1 MVDSFL
7 RLRHHVVV
15 SGDDDDS
22 DVGDLCT
29 TSTHSGEGFV
39 TWRIKEG
46 NALTTLEAD
55 AVGTDM
61 LGDPPCFTSD
71 DIGIAQA
78 VEERRLTVV
87 DVPHDGDDR
96 RTADEVSFV
105 IDLFFLRDGFDDL
118 SADEVG
124 LVAEF
129 FCDHLDGLSVEAHV
143 DRHHQTDAHTG
154 SDDLRHGDVHKAR
167 EVTHRHEFS
176 ELQRTAFGFAT
187 LLSIES
193 CRASSVTLVLTV
205 LSGLSALLVLT
216 CQTSK
221 CLLDLALY
229 IFVSD
234 DSLLRLLALTLG
246 LTAGLLLGS
255 TLLGIATTTA
265 VVGVCGATITTIAI
279 ALSGLL
285 RAVVR
290 HLSGFG
296 LDIDGTLTD
305 TGALTTLVGS
315 GLLSGARII
324 VDRRK
329 VNLTYYV
336 EADPCTW
343 RGRTEDLGLTHRGLL
358 GCGSSLRLGLRCGCC
373 GCRIGSRSWLRF
385 GLRLSLT
392 GGSFDLRSRSRC
404 RSGLGL
410 GLGFRLDLYL
420 GLGLHFGCRSL
431 GLRGRSGLWLGLRL
445 GGGLSFSLLLR
456 GDGALDIE
464 AGAAIL
470 GDDRLDVLHLRGSGL
485 SSGGLGLSSRLGRRR
500 LSSGTTEGV
509 EERGDLGL
517 AHALAVLSDE
527 LLGHLAGYAS
537 VGGDSIDV

>member
-22 DVGDLCT
+22 DVRDLRT

-39 TWRIKEG
+39 TWRIEEG

-61 LGDPPCFTSD
+61 LGDPPCFASD
-71 DIGIAQA
+71 DVGIAQA

-87 DVPHDGDDR
+87 DVTHDGDDR

-154 SDDLRHGDVHKAR
+154 SDDLRHGDVHEAC
-167 EVTHRHEFS
+167 EVTHRHELS

-187 LLSIES
+187 LLSVES
-193 CRASSVTLVLTV
+193 SRASSVTLVLTV
-205 LSGLSALLVLT
+205 LSRLSTLLVLT
-216 CQTSK
+216 RQTSK
-221 CLLDLALY
+221 CLLDLTLY
-229 IFVSD
+229 IFVRD
-234 DSLLRLLALTLG
+234 DGLLGLLALTLS
-246 LTAGLLLGS
+246 LTTGLLIGS

-265 VVGVCGATITTIAI
+265 VVGVCGAAIATIAI
-279 ALSGLL
+279 ALAGLL

-324 VDRRK
+324 VDRRE
-329 VNLTYYV
+329 VDLTYYV

-343 RGRTEDLGLTHRGLL
+343 RGRTEDLGLTHRGLF

-385 GLRLSLT
+385 GLRLSLR
-392 GGSFDLRSRSRC
+392 GWSFDLRSGCRSR
-404 RSGLGL
+404 L

-431 GLRGRSGLWLGLRL
+431 GLRGRSGLGLRLGLRL

-485 SSGGLGLSSRLGRRR
+485 SSGGLGLSNRLGRSR

-509 EERGDLGL
+509 EERGDLSL

>member
-1 MVDSFL
+1 M
-7 RLRHHVVV
+7 
-15 SGDDDDS
+15 
-22 DVGDLCT
+22 
-29 TSTHSGEGFV
+29 
-39 TWRIKEG
+39 
-46 NALTTLEAD
+46 
-55 AVGTDM
+55 
-61 LGDPPCFTSD
+61 
-71 DIGIAQA
+71 
-78 VEERRLTVV
+78 V

-129 FCDHLDGLSVEAHV
+129 FCDHLDGLSVEAHI

-154 SDDLRHGDVHKAR
+154 SDDLRHGDVHEAR
-167 EVTHRHEFS
+167 EVTHRHELS

-187 LLSIES
+187 LLSVES
-193 CRASSVTLVLTV
+193 CRASGVTLVLTV
-205 LSGLSALLVLT
+205 LSRLRTLLVLT
-216 CQTSK
+216 RQTSK
-221 CLLDLALY
+221 RLLDLTLY
-229 IFVSD
+229 IFVRD

-255 TLLGIATTTA
+255 TLLSIATTTA
-265 VVGVCGATITTIAI
+265 VVGVCGAAIATIAI
-279 ALSGLL
+279 ALSRLL

-296 LDIDGTLTD
+296 LDIDGALTD

-315 GLLSGARII
+315 GLLGGARII

-329 VNLTYYV
+329 VDLTYYV

-343 RGRTEDLGLTHRGLL
+343 RGRTIDLGLTHRGLL

-373 GCRIGSRSWLRF
+373 GCCGCRIGSRSWLRF
-385 GLRLSLT
+385 GLRLSLR
-392 GGSFDLRSRSRC
+392 GGSFDLRSRC
-404 RSGLGL
+404 RSRL

-420 GLGLHFGCRSL
+420 GLGLSCWCRGL
-431 GLRGRSGLWLGLRL
+431 GLRGRSGLWLRLGLRL

-470 GDDRLDVLHLRGSGL
+470 GDDRLDVLHLRGSRL
-485 SSGGLGLSSRLGRRR
+485 SSRGLGLRGGLGRRR

-509 EERGDLGL
+509 EERGDLSL

-537 VGGDSIDV
+537 VGGDGIDV

>member
-22 DVGDLCT
+22 DVRDLRT

-61 LGDPPCFTSD
+61 LGDPPCFASD
-71 DIGIAQA
+71 DVGIAQA

-87 DVPHDGDDR
+87 DVTHDGDDR

-105 IDLFFLRDGFDDL
+105 INLFFLRDGFDDL

-154 SDDLRHGDVHKAR
+154 SDDLRHGDVHEAC
-167 EVTHRHEFS
+167 EVTHRHELG

-187 LLSIES
+187 LLSVES
-193 CRASSVTLVLTV
+193 CRASGVTLVLTV
-205 LSGLSALLVLT
+205 LSRLRTLLVLT
-216 CQTSK
+216 RQTSK
-221 CLLDLALY
+221 RFLDLALY

-246 LTAGLLLGS
+246 LTTGLLLGS
-255 TLLGIATTTA
+255 ALLGIATTTA
-265 VVGVCGATITTIAI
+265 VVGVCGAAI
-279 ALSGLL
+279 ASVAITLSGLL

-296 LDIDGTLTD
+296 LDIDGALTD

-324 VDRRK
+324 VDRRE
-329 VNLTYYV
+329 VDLTDYV

-385 GLRLSLT
+385 GLRLSLG
-392 GGSFDLRSRSRC
+392 GGSFDLRSGSRS
-404 RSGLGL
+404 GL

-431 GLRGRSGLWLGLRL
+431 RLRSRNGLWLRLGLRL

-470 GDDRLDVLHLRGSGL
+470 GDYRLDVLYLRGSGL

-537 VGGDSIDV
+537 VGGDRIDV

>member
-22 DVGDLCT
+22 DVGDLRT

-39 TWRIKEG
+39 TWRIEEG
-46 NALTTLEAD
+46 DALTTLEAD
-55 AVGTDM
+55 AVSTDM
-61 LGDPPCFTSD
+61 LGDTPCFASD
-71 DIGIAQA
+71 DVGIAQA

-87 DVPHDGDDR
+87 DVTHDGDDR

-118 SADEVG
+118 STDEVG

-143 DRHHQTDAHTG
+143 DRHHQPNAHTG

-167 EVTHRHEFS
+167 EVTNGDELG
-176 ELQRTAFGFAT
+176 ELQRTAFSFAT
-187 LLSIES
+187 LLSVKS
-193 CRASSVTLVLTV
+193 CRASCVTLVLTV
-205 LSGLSALLVLT
+205 LSGLRTLLVLT
-216 CQTSK
+216 RQTSK
-221 CLLDLALY
+221 RLLDLTLY
-229 IFVSD
+229 IFVRD
-234 DSLLRLLALTLG
+234 DSLLRLLTLTLG
-246 LTAGLLLGS
+246 LTSGLLLGS

-265 VVGVCGATITTIAI
+265 VVRVCGATITTIAI

-285 RAVVR
+285 RAIVR

-305 TGALTTLVGS
+305 AGALATLVGS
-315 GLLSGARII
+315 GLLGGARII
-324 VDRRK
+324 VDRRE
-329 VNLTYYV
+329 VDLTYYV

-343 RGRTEDLGLTHRGLL
+343 SRRAIDLGLAHRGLL
-358 GCGSSLRLGLRCGCC
+358 GCGSSLGLGLYLGRCRG
-373 GCRIGSRSWLRF
+373 RLRSWS
-385 GLRLSLT
+385 GLGLSLG
-392 GGSFDLRSRSRC
+392 GGSFDLRSRRGC
-404 RSGLGL
+404 WL

-420 GLGLHFGCRSL
+420 RLGLSCWCRSL
-431 GLRGRSGLWLGLRL
+431 GLRSRLWLRLGLRL

-456 GDGALDIE
+456 SDGALDIE

-485 SSGGLGLSSRLGRRR
+485 SSGGLGLCGGLGRRR

-537 VGGDSIDV
+537 VGGDRIDV

>member
-22 DVGDLCT
+22 DIGDLCP

-39 TWRIKEG
+39 TWSIEEG
-46 NALTTLEAD
+46 NTLTVLEAD
-55 AVGTDM
+55 AVSTDV
-61 LGDPPCFTSD
+61 LGDPPCFASD
-71 DIGIAQA
+71 DVGIAQA

-87 DVPHDGDDR
+87 DVTHDGDDR
-96 RTADEVSFV
+96 RTANEVCFV

-129 FCDHLDGLSVEAHV
+129 LCDHLDGLSVEAHI

-154 SDDLRHGDVHKAR
+154 SDDLRHGDVHEIC
-167 EVTHRHEFS
+167 EVTHRHELS

-187 LLSIES
+187 LLSVES
-193 CRASSVTLVLTV
+193 CRASGVTLVLTV
-205 LSGLSALLVLT
+205 LSGLRTLLILT
-216 CQTSK
+216 RQTSK
-221 CLLDLALY
+221 RFLDLALY

-265 VVGVCGATITTIAI
+265 VVGVCGAAIATIAI
-279 ALSGLL
+279 ALPGLL
-285 RAVVR
+285 RAIVR

-305 TGALTTLVGS
+305 TSALTTLVGS
-315 GLLSGARII
+315 GLLGGAGII
-324 VDRRK
+324 VDRRE
-329 VNLTYYV
+329 VDLTYYV
-336 EADPCTW
+336 EANACSGS
-343 RGRTEDLGLTHRGLL
+343 RRTIDLGLAYRGLL
-358 GCGSSLRLGLRCGCC
+358 CCRSSLGLGLYLGRCRG
-373 GCRIGSRSWLRF
+373 RLRSGS
-385 GLRLSLT
+385 GLGLSLG
-392 GGSFDLRSRSRC
+392 GGSFDLRSRCWSR
-404 RSGLGL
+404 L

-420 GLGLHFGCRSL
+420 G
-431 GLRGRSGLWLGLRL
+431 LGLRL

-470 GDDRLDVLHLRGSGL
+470 GDDRLNVLHLRRSGL
-485 SSGGLGLSSRLGRRR
+485 SSRGLGLGGGLGRRR

-537 VGGDSIDV
+537 IGGDGIDV

>member
-1 MVDSFL
+1 M
-7 RLRHHVVV
+7 
-15 SGDDDDS
+15 
-22 DVGDLCT
+22 T
-29 TSTHSGEGFV
+29 
-39 TWRIKEG
+39 
-46 NALTTLEAD
+46 
-55 AVGTDM
+55 
-61 LGDPPCFTSD
+61 
-71 DIGIAQA
+71 
-78 VEERRLTVV
+78 
-87 DVPHDGDDR
+87 HDGDDR

-118 SADEVG
+118 SADEVS

-129 FCDHLDGLSVEAHV
+129 LCDHLDGLSVEAHV

-154 SDDLRHGDVHKAR
+154 SDDLRHGDVHKAC
-167 EVTHRHEFS
+167 EVTHRHELS
-176 ELQRTAFGFAT
+176 ELQRPAFGFAT
-187 LLSIES
+187 LLSVES

-205 LSGLSALLVLT
+205 LSGLSTLLVLT
-216 CQTSK
+216 RQTSK
-221 CLLDLALY
+221 RLLDLTLY
-229 IFVSD
+229 IFVRD

-265 VVGVCGATITTIAI
+265 VVGVCGATIATIAI
-279 ALSGLL
+279 ALAGLL
-285 RAVVR
+285 RAIVR

-315 GLLSGARII
+315 GLLGGARII
-324 VDRRK
+324 VDRREID
-329 VNLTYYV
+329 LTYYV
-336 EADPCTW
+336 EADPRTW
-343 RGRTEDLGLTHRGLL
+343 RGRTEDLGLAHRGLFS
-358 GCGSSLRLGLRCGCC
+358 CGSSLRLGLRCGC
-373 GCRIGSRSWLRF
+373 RLGSRSRLRF
-385 GLRLSLT
+385 GLRLSLR
-392 GGSFDLRSRSRC
+392 GGSFDLRSRC
-404 RSGLGL
+404 RRGL

-420 GLGLHFGCRSL
+420 GLGLSCWCRSL
-431 GLRGRSGLWLGLRL
+431 GLRGRSRLGLRLGLRL

-464 AGAAIL
+464 ARAAIL
-470 GDDRLDVLHLRGSGL
+470 RDDRLDVLHLRRSGL
-485 SSGGLGLSSRLGRRR
+485 SSRGLGLSSRLGRRR

-517 AHALAVLSDE
+517 AHALAMLSDE

>member
-1 MVDSFL
+1 MVD
-7 RLRHHVVV
+7 
-15 SGDDDDS
+15 
-22 DVGDLCT
+22 
-29 TSTHSGEGFV
+29 V
-39 TWRIKEG
+39 T
-46 NALTTLEAD
+46 
-55 AVGTDM
+55 
-61 LGDPPCFTSD
+61 
-71 DIGIAQA
+71 
-78 VEERRLTVV
+78 
-87 DVPHDGDDR
+87 HDGDDR

-105 IDLFFLRDGFDDL
+105 IDLFFLRDGFDNL
-118 SADEVG
+118 SADEIG

-129 FCDHLDGLSVEAHV
+129 LCDHLDGLSVEAHV
-143 DRHHQTDAHTG
+143 DRHHQPDAHTG
-154 SDDLRHGDVHKAR
+154 SDDLRHGDVHEAR
-167 EVTHRHEFS
+167 KVTHRHELG

-187 LLSIES
+187 LLSVES
-193 CRASSVTLVLTV
+193 CRASGVTLVLTV
-205 LSGLSALLVLT
+205 LSGLSTLLVLT
-216 CQTSK
+216 RQTSK
-221 CLLDLALY
+221 RLLDLTLY

-255 TLLGIATTTA
+255 ALLGIATTTA

-279 ALSGLL
+279 ALPGLL
-285 RAVVR
+285 RAIVR

-315 GLLSGARII
+315 GLLGGARII
-324 VDRRK
+324 VDRRE

-343 RGRTEDLGLTHRGLL
+343 RGRTEDLGLTHRGLF

-373 GCRIGSRSWLRF
+373 GSCGSRSWLRL
-385 GLRLSLT
+385 GLRLSLR
-392 GGSFDLRSRSRC
+392 GWSFDLRSRC
-404 RSGLGL
+404 RSRL

-420 GLGLHFGCRSL
+420 GLGLSCWCRSL
-431 GLRGRSGLWLGLRL
+431 GLRGRNGLGLRLGLRL

-456 GDGALDIE
+456 RDGALDIE
-464 AGAAIL
+464 AGAAIF

-485 SSGGLGLSSRLGRRR
+485 SSWGLGLRGGLGRRR

-537 VGGDSIDV
+537 VGGDRIDV

>member
-22 DVGDLCT
+22 DVRDLRT

-39 TWRIKEG
+39 TWRIEEG

-61 LGDPPCFTSD
+61 LGDPPCFASD
-71 DIGIAQA
+71 NVGIAQA

-87 DVPHDGDDR
+87 DVTHDGDDR

-154 SDDLRHGDVHKAR
+154 SDDLRHGDVHEAC
-167 EVTHRHEFS
+167 EVTHRHELS

-187 LLSIES
+187 LLSVES
-193 CRASSVTLVLTV
+193 CRASGVTLVLTV
-205 LSGLSALLVLT
+205 LSRLRTLLVLT
-216 CQTSK
+216 RQTSK
-221 CLLDLALY
+221 RFLDLALY

-246 LTAGLLLGS
+246 LTTGLLLGS

-265 VVGVCGATITTIAI
+265 VVGVCGAAIATIAI

-285 RAVVR
+285 RAIVR

-305 TGALTTLVGS
+305 AGALTTLVGS
-315 GLLSGARII
+315 GLLGGARII
-324 VDRRK
+324 VDRRE
-329 VNLTYYV
+329 VDLTYYV

-343 RGRTEDLGLTHRGLL
+343 SRRAIDLGLAHRGLFS
-358 GCGSSLRLGLRCGCC
+358 CGSSLRLGLRCGC
-373 GCRIGSRSWLRF
+373 RIGSRSWLR
-385 GLRLSLT
+385 LSLG
-392 GGSFDLRSRSRC
+392 GGSFDLRSRC
-404 RSGLGL
+404 RSRL
-410 GLGFRLDLYL
+410 GLGFRLALYL
-420 GLGLHFGCRSL
+420 GLGLSCWCRSL
-431 GLRGRSGLWLGLRL
+431 GLRGRSGLGLRLGLRL
-445 GGGLSFSLLLR
+445 GSRLGFSLLLR
-456 GDGALDIE
+456 RDGALDIE

>member
-1 MVDSFL
+1 MVDSLL
-7 RLRHHVVV
+7 RLRHHIVV

-22 DVGDLCT
+22 DVRDLRT

-39 TWRIKEG
+39 TWRIEEG

-71 DIGIAQA
+71 DVGIAQA

-87 DVPHDGDDR
+87 DVTHDGDDR

-129 FCDHLDGLSVEAHV
+129 FCDHLDGLSVEAHI

-154 SDDLRHGDVHKAR
+154 SDDLRHGDVHEAR
-167 EVTHRHEFS
+167 EVTHRHELS

-187 LLSIES
+187 LLSVES
-193 CRASSVTLVLTV
+193 CRASGVTLVLTV
-205 LSGLSALLVLT
+205 LSGLRTLLVLT
-216 CQTSK
+216 RQTSK
-221 CLLDLALY
+221 RLLDLTLY
-229 IFVSD
+229 IFISD
-234 DSLLRLLALTLG
+234 DTLLRLLTLTLG

-279 ALSGLL
+279 ALAGLL
-285 RAVVR
+285 RAIVR

-296 LDIDGTLTD
+296 LDIDGALTD
-305 TGALTTLVGS
+305 TGALTALVGS

-329 VNLTYYV
+329 VDLTYYV

-343 RGRTEDLGLTHRGLL
+343 SRRAIDLGLAHRGLFS
-358 GCGSSLRLGLRCGCC
+358 CGSSLRLGLRCGYC

-385 GLRLSLT
+385 GLRISLR
-392 GGSFDLRSRSRC
+392 GGSFDLRSRC
-404 RSGLGL
+404 RSGL

-420 GLGLHFGCRSL
+420 GLGLSCWCRSL
-431 GLRGRSGLWLGLRL
+431 GLRSGSGLRLGLRL
-445 GGGLSFSLLLR
+445 GSRLGFSLLLR